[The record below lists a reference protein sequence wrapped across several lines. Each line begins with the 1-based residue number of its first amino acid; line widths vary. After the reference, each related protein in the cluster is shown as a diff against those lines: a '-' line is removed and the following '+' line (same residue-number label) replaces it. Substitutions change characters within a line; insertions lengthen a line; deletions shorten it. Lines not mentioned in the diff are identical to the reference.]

1 MKFDVETVEFLAG
14 LHSYMN
20 TLVNTNEEILR
31 LQLRKCA
38 HFWGYREGNFV
49 YYMFVTPWIRL
60 YVVSAG
66 EA

>member
-1 MKFDVETVEFLAG
+1 
-14 LHSYMN
+14 MN
-20 TLVNTNEEILR
+20 TLVNTNEEIVR

-66 EA
+66 KG